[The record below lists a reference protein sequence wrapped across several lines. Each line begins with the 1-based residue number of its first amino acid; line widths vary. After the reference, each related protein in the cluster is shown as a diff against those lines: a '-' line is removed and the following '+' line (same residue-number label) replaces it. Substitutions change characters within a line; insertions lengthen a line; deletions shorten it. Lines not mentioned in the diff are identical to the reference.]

1 MDVLDHHL
9 STFALKPSILPSIR
23 AAANLA
29 KKTLN
34 RYYSRTDES
43 DAYRIAMGMYAHRF
57 RHTFSC
63 FG

>member
-1 MDVLDHHL
+1 MDVLDHYL

-23 AAANLA
+23 AAVNLA

-57 RHTFSC
+57 
-63 FG
+63 